1 MAKNVSE
8 IMNRE
13 LFSLR
18 PEDAVDDAM
27 GYLVALGITGAP
39 VVDEEGYVVGVI
51 AMRDLARARGG
62 TRVADRMSQPAVTVY
77 SETLVRDAAR
87 VMADTGYHRVP
98 VVTQDGHASGMVSI
112 IDVVRAMLGVPVS
125 HPPTFPHY
133 DTETGL
139 VWSDDALLD
148 LEHAEQAPNGPGILV
163 LRIGGPFLPESD
175 IWVEAVNDVRARVDD
190 LIGLPQPNR
199 RLRGLLE
206 RHVGNVRFRA
216 ASVPDAE
223 QRAKV
228 VDSIRRRIEDW
239 TRPAERARA

>member
-1 MAKNVSE
+1 MAKTVSE

-51 AMRDLARARGG
+51 TMRDLARERGG
-62 TRVADRMSQPAVTVY
+62 PKVLDRMSQPAVTVY
-77 SETLVRDAAR
+77 PDTPVRDAAR
-87 VMADTGYHRVP
+87 VMADAGFHRVP
-98 VVTQDGHASGMVSI
+98 VVTQDGHASGMVSV

-133 DTETGL
+133 DRDTGL
-139 VWSDDALLD
+139 VWTDDALLD
-148 LEHAEQAPNGPGILV
+148 MEHADQAPNGPGILV
-163 LRIGGPFLPESD
+163 LGIGGPFVPESD
-175 IWVEAVNDVRARVDD
+175 VWVEAVNDVRARVDD

-216 ASVPDAE
+216 ACVPNAE
-223 QRAKV
+223 QRQKV
-228 VDSIRRRIEDW
+228 VDSIRRRIDEWIKPVD
-239 TRPAERARA
+239 RARA